1 MLIEVKLLKLS
12 GFVIIRFPDLGPSLE
27 DSSNGPEDAALLDE
41 VCDPY
46 YWSFIQSSLFKYMF
60 MCCLHALVQ

>member
-1 MLIEVKLLKLS
+1 MVLFVGVRFPYSILLFNMLIEDKLLKLS
-12 GFVIIRFPDLGPSLE
+12 GFVIIRFPDLGHPNLK

-46 YWSFIQSSLFKYMF
+46 
-60 MCCLHALVQ
+60 